1 MQQDFQWWCVFCD
14 RHVEHCRKFEWED
27 HKMWICKPCLK
38 DSIDFTLHVVWC
50 VLFFIFSVSFFCRI
64 IGETFASW
72 KSIMIIWFIVK
83 TFPNFCPFA
92 GSENIISNIMVCS
105 TSLCMFFFQS
115 SADLEFKRGMCRHD
129 LQSSFC
135 QIKWGILFES
145 LDQWPH

>member
-1 MQQDFQWWCVFCD
+1 MIDMLSTAESLNGMITKCGFANHASRIQLILHCMLSDVFYCS
-14 RHVEHCRKFEWED
+14 F
-27 HKMWICKPCLK
+27 
-38 DSIDFTLHVVWC
+38 F
-50 VLFFIFSVSFFCRI
+50 LFLFFCRI

-72 KSIMIIWFIVK
+72 KSIMIIWIIAK
-83 TFPNFCPFA
+83 TFPTVCPFA

-135 QIKWGILFES
+135 QIT
-145 LDQWPH
+145 